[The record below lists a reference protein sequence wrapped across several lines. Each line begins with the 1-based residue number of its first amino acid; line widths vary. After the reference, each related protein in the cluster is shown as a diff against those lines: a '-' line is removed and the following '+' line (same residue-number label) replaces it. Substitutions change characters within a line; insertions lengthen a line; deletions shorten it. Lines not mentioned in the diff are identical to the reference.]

1 MSVQVKGSGT
11 IGGLDEGLVVSGIV
25 TSSTQINVGNN
36 IKLGNAG
43 VVTATSFV
51 GSGANLTGIS
61 GVSVANQADNRL
73 ITCTGTTDSLN
84 GEQYLTY
91 TSQSSLNNT
100 DGNGTSLL
108 GGNYLNLKRTT
119 GNSNY
124 INAPLADAELLIS
137 ADESIIFKTVH
148 TADFNSTERARIDS
162 SGRLLI
168 GTTTEGHSNAD
179 NLTVASSG
187 ETGITIRS
195 GTSSQS
201 SLYFSD
207 ATSGTGEYA
216 GSVVYNHSN
225 NKLFLATSSSNRLT
239 IDSSGLMGV
248 GTQSPQK
255 NLHLYSSGVTT
266 LRIET
271 GDSRGQAWDILSTN
285 GAQNN
290 TGTLSFR
297 DESGSSYVE
306 FGANEGSPQ
315 FRVRNGGANDLL
327 HVDSSG
333 RVTTPYTV
341 SFMARGMTG
350 STYDS
355 GTMTGLSSGHNVG
368 NHYNSSTGIF
378 TAPVAGRYL
387 TGCAVLVQSGSGRLE
402 GHIALN
408 NSTTVVNFNGTGT
421 TYDGATATAIVQ
433 MSANDTLRVKR
444 QSGNAYDSGHGNHY
458 FFAHLLG

>member
-25 TSSTQINVGNN
+25 TSSTQINVGSN

-43 VVTATSFV
+43 VVTATTFS
-51 GSGANLTGIS
+51 GSGASLTSIPAGNLTGTVADARISTLTASKLTGALPALDGSNLTGLS
-61 GVSVANQADNRL
+61 GVSVANQSDNRM
-73 ITCTGTTDSLN
+73 ITCTGTSDTLN
-84 GEQYLTY
+84 AEQYLTY
-91 TSQSSLNNT
+91 TSQSSLNLT
-100 DGNGTSLL
+100 DGNGTSNL
-108 GGNYLNLKRTT
+108 GGNYLLLKRST
-119 GNSNY
+119 GNTNY
-124 INAPLADAELLIS
+124 INAPLANADLVIS
-137 ADESIIFKTVH
+137 ADENLLFHTVH
-148 TADFNSTERARIDS
+148 TADYNSTERARI
-162 SGRLLI
+162 
-168 GTTTEGHSNAD
+168 T
-179 NLTVASSG
+179 
-187 ETGITIRS
+187 
-195 GTSSQS
+195 
-201 SLYFSD
+201 
-207 ATSGTGEYA
+207 
-216 GSVVYNHSN
+216 
-225 NKLFLATSSSNRLT
+225 
-239 IDSSGLMGV
+239 SSGLMGL

-255 NLHLYSSGVTT
+255 NLHVYSSGVAT

-297 DESGSSYVE
+297 DESGSAYVE
-306 FGANEGSPQ
+306 FGANGGSPQ

-341 SFMARGMTG
+341 SFMARGMNG
-350 STYDS
+350 SSYDS

-368 NHYNSSTGIF
+368 NHYNASSGIF

-387 TGCAVLVQSGSGRLE
+387 TGCGVLVQSGSGRLE
-402 GHIALN
+402 GNISLN
-408 NSTTVVNFNGTGT
+408 NSTAIVNFNGTGT
-421 TYDGATATAIVQ
+421 TYDGPVAVAIVQ

-444 QSGNAYDSGHGNHY
+444 QSGNAYDPGHGNHY

>member
-25 TSSTQINVGNN
+25 TSSTQINVGSN

-91 TSQSSLNNT
+91 TSQSSLNLT
-100 DGNGTSLL
+100 DGNGTSNL
-108 GGNYLNLKRTT
+108 GGNYLLLKRTT

-124 INAPLADAELLIS
+124 INAPLADAELLLS

-148 TADFNSTERARIDS
+148 TADYNSTERARIDS

-179 NLTVASSG
+179 NLTIASSG

-255 NLHLYSSGVTT
+255 NLHLYSSGVAT

-306 FGANEGSPQ
+306 FGANGGSPQ

-341 SFMARGMTG
+341 SFMARGMNG
-350 STYDS
+350 SSYDS
-355 GTMTGLSSGHNVG
+355 GTMTGLSSGHNIG
-368 NHYNSSTGIF
+368 NHYNASSGIF

-387 TGCAVLVQSGSGRLE
+387 TGCGVLVQNGSGRLE
-402 GHIALN
+402 GNISLN
-408 NSTTVVNFNGTGT
+408 NSTAVVNFNGTGT
-421 TYDGATATAIVQ
+421 TYDGPVAVAIVQ

-444 QSGNAYDSGHGNHY
+444 QSGNAYDPGHGNHY

>member
-1 MSVQVKGSGT
+1 M
-11 IGGLDEGLVVSGIV
+11 
-25 TSSTQINVGNN
+25 
-36 IKLGNAG
+36 
-43 VVTATSFV
+43 
-51 GSGANLTGIS
+51 S
-61 GVSVANQADNRL
+61 GVSVANQSDNRL

-91 TSQSSLNNT
+91 TSQSSLNLT
-100 DGNGTSLL
+100 DGVGTSNL
-108 GGNYLNLKRTT
+108 GGNYLLLKRTT
-119 GNSNY
+119 GTTNY
-124 INAPLADAELLIS
+124 INAPLADANLVIS
-137 ADESIIFKTVH
+137 ADENLLFHTVH
-148 TADFNSTERARIDS
+148 TADYNSTERARI
-162 SGRLLI
+162 
-168 GTTTEGHSNAD
+168 T
-179 NLTVASSG
+179 
-187 ETGITIRS
+187 
-195 GTSSQS
+195 
-201 SLYFSD
+201 
-207 ATSGTGEYA
+207 
-216 GSVVYNHSN
+216 
-225 NKLFLATSSSNRLT
+225 
-239 IDSSGLMGV
+239 SSGLMGL
-248 GTQSPQK
+248 GTNNPQK
-255 NLHLYSSGVTT
+255 NFHLYSSGVAT

-341 SFMARGMTG
+341 SFMARGMSG
-350 STYDS
+350 SSYDS
-355 GTMTGLSSGHNVG
+355 GTMTGLSSGHNIG

-387 TGCAVLVQSGSGRLE
+387 TGCGVLVQSGSGRLE
-402 GHIALN
+402 GNISLN
-408 NSTTVVNFNGTGT
+408 NSTQIVNFNGTGT
-421 TYDGATATAIVQ
+421 TYDGATATCIVQ

>member
-1 MSVQVKGSGT
+1 M
-11 IGGLDEGLVVSGIV
+11 
-25 TSSTQINVGNN
+25 
-36 IKLGNAG
+36 
-43 VVTATSFV
+43 
-51 GSGANLTGIS
+51 S

-124 INAPLADAELLIS
+124 INAPLADAELIIS

-162 SGRLLI
+162 SGRVLI
-168 GTTTEGHSNAD
+168 GTTTPTTLAD
-179 NLTVASSG
+179 ELVVATSG
-187 ETGITIRS
+187 DCGITIMS
-195 GTSSQS
+195 GTTHNGR
-201 SLYFSD
+201 LYFSD
-207 ATSGTGEYA
+207 SGQEGDGFVDYDHQY
-216 GSVVYNHSN
+216 GNL
-225 NKLFLATSSSNRLT
+225 KLGTRDITRFT
-239 IDSSGLMGV
+239 IDSSGLMGL
-248 GTQSPQK
+248 GTNNPQK
-255 NLHLYSSGVTT
+255 NLHLYSSGVAT

-341 SFMARGMTG
+341 SFMARGMNG
-350 STYDS
+350 STYDN

-368 NHYNSSTGIF
+368 NHYNSSTGIL

-387 TGCAVLVQSGSGRLE
+387 TGCGILVQSGTGRLE
-402 GHIALN
+402 GNISLN
-408 NSTTVVNFNGTGT
+408 NSTSIVAFNGTGT
-421 TYDGATATAIVQ
+421 TYDGPTATAIVQ

-444 QSGNAYDSGHGNHY
+444 QSGNAYNPGHSNHY

>member
-25 TSSTQINVGNN
+25 TSSTQINVGSN

-43 VVTATSFV
+43 VVTATTFS
-51 GSGANLTGIS
+51 GSGASLTSIPAGNLTGTVADARISTLTASKLTGALPALDGSNLTGLS
-61 GVSVANQADNRL
+61 GVSVANQSDNRM
-73 ITCTGTTDSLN
+73 ITCTGTSDTLN
-84 GEQYLTY
+84 AEQYLTY
-91 TSQSSLNNT
+91 TSQSSLNLT
-100 DGNGTSLL
+100 DGNGTSNL
-108 GGNYLNLKRTT
+108 GGNYLLLKRST
-119 GNSNY
+119 GNTNY
-124 INAPLADAELLIS
+124 INAPLANADLVIS
-137 ADESIIFKTVH
+137 ADENLLFHTVH
-148 TADFNSTERARIDS
+148 TADYNSTERARI
-162 SGRLLI
+162 
-168 GTTTEGHSNAD
+168 T
-179 NLTVASSG
+179 
-187 ETGITIRS
+187 
-195 GTSSQS
+195 
-201 SLYFSD
+201 
-207 ATSGTGEYA
+207 
-216 GSVVYNHSN
+216 
-225 NKLFLATSSSNRLT
+225 
-239 IDSSGLMGV
+239 SSGLMGL

-255 NLHLYSSGVTT
+255 NLHVYSSGVAT

-297 DESGSSYVE
+297 DESGSAYVE
-306 FGANEGSPQ
+306 FGANGGSPQ

-341 SFMARGMTG
+341 SFMARGMNG
-350 STYDS
+350 SSYDS

-368 NHYNSSTGIF
+368 NHYNASSGIF

-387 TGCAVLVQSGSGRLE
+387 TGCGILVQSGSGRLE
-402 GHIALN
+402 GNISLN
-408 NSTTVVNFNGTGT
+408 NSTAIVNFNGTGT
-421 TYDGATATAIVQ
+421 TYDGPVAVAIVQ
-433 MSANDTLRVKR
+433 MSANDTLRIKR

>member
-25 TSSTQINVGNN
+25 TSSTQINVGSN
-36 IKLGNAG
+36 IKIGSAG

-91 TSQSSLNNT
+91 TSQSSLNLT
-100 DGNGTSLL
+100 DGNGTSNL
-108 GGNYLNLKRTT
+108 GGNYLLLKRTT

-124 INAPLADAELLIS
+124 INAPLADAELLLS

-148 TADFNSTERARIDS
+148 TADYNSTERARIDS

-179 NLTVASSG
+179 NLTIASSG

-255 NLHLYSSGVTT
+255 NLHLYSSGVAT

-285 GAQNN
+285 GANNN

-341 SFMARGMTG
+341 SFHARGMTG
-350 STYDS
+350 SSYDS

-368 NHYNSSTGIF
+368 NHYNASTGIF
-378 TAPVAGRYL
+378 TAPVDGRYL
-387 TGCAVLVQSGSGRLE
+387 TGCGVLVQNGSGRLE
-402 GHIALN
+402 GNISLN
-408 NSTTVVNFNGTGT
+408 NSTHVVNFNGTGT
-421 TYDGATATAIVQ
+421 TYDGPTATAIVQ

-444 QSGNAYDSGHGNHY
+444 QSGNAYDPGHGNHY